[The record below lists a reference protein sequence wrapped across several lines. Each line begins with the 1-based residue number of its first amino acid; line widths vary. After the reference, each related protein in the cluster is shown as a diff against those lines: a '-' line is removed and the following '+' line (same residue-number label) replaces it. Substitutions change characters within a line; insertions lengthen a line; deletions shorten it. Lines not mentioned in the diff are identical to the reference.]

1 MNAAATRVLEWL
13 RSFGPEPASISV
25 ACSQVEAREANISL
39 MSAVT
44 LAIHFNS
51 DQALEDAITH
61 GGRILLIA
69 VIAFIAVTVI
79 QRLVGPVVRIAIR
92 EQMVGEPPLEVDKR
106 IDTLTN
112 VVYRT
117 TVVAIFV
124 VALLMALPELGLNV
138 GPLIAGVG
146 IVGLAVGFGAQ
157 NLVRD
162 VINGLFILLE
172 NQYGRGDVV
181 TIAGATG
188 LVEDINLR
196 RTVLRD
202 LDGIVHFI
210 PHGEIKTTSNQ
221 TKGFSRVNLIVSVPY
236 AADVDKVFEVINRVG
251 EEMARDADWSPRIRQ
266 APRALRID
274 RLADSTVEIRVLG
287 ETEPMEQ
294 WPVKGELRR
303 RLRLAFDAAGIRP
316 ASVRDSVP
324 AGEAAPAADEG
335 DTPAG

>member
-1 MNAAATRVLEWL
+1 MPQA
-13 RSFGPEPASISV
+13 
-25 ACSQVEAREANISL
+25 
-39 MSAVT
+39 
-44 LAIHFNS
+44 LAIDF
-51 DQALEDAITH
+51 DTEQAIEDILAH

-69 VIAFIAVTVI
+69 VIAVIAVTVI
-79 QRLVGPVVRIAIR
+79 QRIIGPVVRIAIR
-92 EQMVGEPPLEVDKR
+92 EQMVGQPAVEVDKR
-106 IDTLTN
+106 IDTLTH

-117 TVVAIFV
+117 TVVAISI
-124 VALLMALPELGLNV
+124 VAFLMALPELGLSV

-146 IVGLAVGFGAQ
+146 ILGLAVGFGAQ

-196 RTVLRD
+196 RTILRD

-236 AADVDKVFEVINRVG
+236 AADIDKAFEVINRVG
-251 EEMARDADWSPRIRQ
+251 QEMAKDPEWAPRIRE

-287 ETEPMEQ
+287 VTEPSEQ
-294 WPVKGELRR
+294 WPVNGELRR
-303 RLRLAFDAAGIRP
+303 RLRLAFDAEGIRP
-316 ASVRDSVP
+316 AQVRESAP
-324 AGEAAPAADEG
+324 PAPAPG
-335 DTPAG
+335 QQTG